1 MTDKILTEFKQDI
14 ESYTLIPSD
23 KGRFEVVV
31 DGNLIFSKLSEG
43 RFPEYE
49 EVQPGIKK
57 AI

>member
-1 MTDKILTEFKQDI
+1 MTDSMLKEFKQDI

-31 DGNLIFSKLSEG
+31 DGNLVFSKLAEG
-43 RFPEYE
+43 RFPEYKE
-49 EVQPGIKK
+49 IQPKIKD